1 MEHVH
6 YAIRDVAVLGDQLA
20 REGNEILHL
29 NIGDPLVFD
38 FQTPSHLIEA
48 VYRAMRDGKN
58 GYAPSLGI
66 DDALERSGRRQSAKA
81 SATFR
86 TSLSPKE
93 WVRPRTSA
101 SRRCSIPAKTC

>member
-29 NIGDPLVFD
+29 NIGDPLIFD
-38 FQTPSHLIEA
+38 FHTPPHLIEA

-66 DDALERSGRRQSAKA
+66 DEALEAIRAEAERKGIHNIQDVFITQGVGEAA
-81 SATFR
+81 DT
-86 TSLSPKE
+86 LQ
-93 WVRPRTSA
+93 
-101 SRRCSIPAKTC
+101 